1 MDLRRF
7 FFFFRRR
14 LRPSRPETSYEFTD
28 ARPQSAPADGRRRRR
43 KKKKKRRKSK
53 KRAGFFS
60 LKADDEDAKLPH
72 LRPLAK
78 AQQLSLVEDTLFA
91 PEPGVRAVEEGG
103 GAKEGGDFVVP
114 SGLMSRAMYLTL
126 KAGGAPA
133 VPQAS
138 PAKSELTPDES
149 PQKNKQTRGTQHLDE
164 LLRKLGVEWEERPA
178 SAPALRRH

>member
-1 MDLRRF
+1 M
-7 FFFFRRR
+7 
-14 LRPSRPETSYEFTD
+14 
-28 ARPQSAPADGRRRRR
+28 
-43 KKKKKRRKSK
+43 
-53 KRAGFFS
+53 
-60 LKADDEDAKLPH
+60 PH

-78 AQQLSLVEDTLFA
+78 AQQLSLIEDTLFA

-103 GAKEGGDFVVP
+103 GDKSGGDFVVP

-126 KAGGAPA
+126 KAGGAP
-133 VPQAS
+133 VLPAS

-164 LLRKLGVEWEERPA
+164 LLRKLGVEWEERPS